1 MCAVKKEWTRLRNL
15 FALGKRIHKEFALVG
30 SVLDKNLVSDYF
42 SNIPILAN
50 ICPCYLMSVFFIRI
64 WYKIQIFWYWKSSQ
78 TCSSCWPE
86 MILRRFKIQERFS
99 RYCIS
104 YESKDTA
111 LKKLPTNR
119 LVWRNSAWGRICHSN
134 IQKVKNSKIQKVKAF
149 LTHCTEKAPN
159 QQKLCMM
166 QNLQFKMSNWIKSVS
181 IQVSCEWGRDLR
193 YNCKIC
199 HPSWGQ
205 SFCQIWFPRAAGN

>member
-1 MCAVKKEWTRLRNL
+1 MILCHVWISWWLYIYRIYIPPMRNCAEWKKNEPDFGICLHWE
-15 FALGKRIHKEFALVG
+15 KRTQKEFALVG

-111 LKKLPTNR
+111 LKRLPTNR

-134 IQKVKNSKIQKVKAF
+134 S
-149 LTHCTEKAPN
+149 
-159 QQKLCMM
+159 QKL
-166 QNLQFKMSNWIKSVS
+166 KHSNSQKS
-181 IQVSCEWGRDLR
+181 
-193 YNCKIC
+193 
-199 HPSWGQ
+199 
-205 SFCQIWFPRAAGN
+205 QIE